1 MSNSLSLS
9 VANLSLMSAFD
20 QIAKAAGVTYKE
32 VVRSETAKILE
43 AASKNTIAAQVQLIE
58 QRAKSKSWRKLSNG
72 KTYMM
77 SWKMSDSVWA
87 LAQAQIAASIKRR
100 KAARGLAK
108 KSWKQ
113 VATSIGLTVS
123 IPSYAEAATTP
134 NGDYPEDG
142 KATEETKGSDFAI
155 VIRNSRTYSPSVFDA
170 IRKAMKGREKFFRE
184 NIKLGVFKS
193 IETIAAKYP
202 GLYTK

>member
-1 MSNSLSLS
+1 MSNSLSMS
-9 VANLSLMSAFD
+9 VANIGLMRAFD
-20 QIAKAAGVTYKE
+20 EIAKSAGVTYKE
-32 VVRSETAKILE
+32 VVRSEAAKILE

-58 QRAKSKSWRKLSNG
+58 QRVKSKSWRTLSNG
-72 KTYMM
+72 KTYIM
-77 SWKMSDSVWA
+77 SWKMPDSVWA

-113 VATSIGLTVS
+113 VAADMGLNIAV
-123 IPSYAEAATTP
+123 PSYVEAATTP

-142 KATEETKGSDFAI
+142 KATEESNGSDFA
-155 VIRNSRTYSPSVFDA
+155 VVLRNSRTYSPSVFDA
-170 IRKAMKGREKFFRE
+170 IRKAMNGREKFFRKNME
-184 NIKLGVFKS
+184 QGVFKS